1 MKKDNK
7 EISYTSKLTDLLST
21 KNPIYITGKGNYFDF
36 IEIKG
41 DKLFFSIPNHKK
53 GGFYR
58 KSISKTLLVDS
69 LNKSNDDFKDLPFND
84 CRKSFFKA
92 VRSIILSEK

>member
-1 MKKDNK
+1 MKEKLNVGDLVTLL
-7 EISYTSKLTDLLST
+7 ISN
-21 KNPIYITGKGNYFDF
+21 NPIYISKKGYHFSF
-36 IEIKG
+36 LEIKNNS
-41 DKLFFSIPNHKK
+41 LFFSIPNHKK

-58 KSISKTLLVDS
+58 KSISITLLDDS